1 MAAEQLVLEGTWEE
15 IAPQLSR
22 FAGRRLKLI
31 VIPTDDAEIRGAPS
45 GGRIEDVLTG
55 LASTVP
61 DEEWQTLPADL
72 SDNLDHYVY
81 GTPKE

>member
-31 VIPTDDAEIRGAPS
+31 VITADELENDGSSQQRP
-45 GGRIEDVLTG
+45 IESVLAD
-55 LASTVP
+55 LASAVSD
-61 DEEWQTLPADL
+61 DEWKRLPADL
-72 SDNLDHYVY
+72 SDNLDHYIY
-81 GTPKE
+81 GTPRE